1 MGPFDYTFQQ
11 PTDPFGSAVKGFE
24 YGTLLNERDRQRAA
38 EEAQAQAAQQRQA
51 QISEIQKRYY
61 STKQPT
67 AQDFMQYASTLDSK
81 MIEPMLKVFQE
92 SGAEG
97 QRQQLQQLG
106 QIGSALSAGDG
117 KTAAELIRQRGEAYR
132 NSGNDAYADAA
143 EVQAQIAEKD
153 PSISMKS
160 IVPLIASLP
169 GGAEVVSSIFG
180 SRKTEAETV
189 KAEAETKKVSAET
202 KLKEIEAKF
211 APQKIQSEIGLT
223 RAQTGQAT
231 ASAAASYASADSSRA
246 SAEKTRKETLQMIP
260 GAVPAEDRPKIEM
273 NLRKE
278 YADQTK
284 TYKDTKEA
292 YSRVLAAKPG
302 AIGDISL
309 IYGYMKML
317 DPGSVVREGEYATA
331 ENARG
336 VSDTIRNLYNKVSAG
351 ERLTDAQRKNMRGQ
365 AGKVYEAALNGEK
378 TVRSGVERIAKNY
391 GLNVEN
397 VFFEPTETPPGV
409 SPSSAGDEPPPGAV
423 RLKGAR

>member
-1 MGPFDYTFQQ
+1 MAGPFDYTIQQ
-11 PTDPFGSAVKGFE
+11 PDPFASAAQGFE

-51 QISEIQKRYY
+51 QISEIQNRYY

-81 MIEPMLKVFQE
+81 MIEPMLKAFQE

-97 QRQQLQQLG
+97 QRQKLQMLS
-106 QIGSALSAGDG
+106 QIGSSLKAKDG
-117 KTAAELIRQRGEAYR
+117 KSAAALIRQNGEAFR
-132 NSGNDAYADAA
+132 GAGNDAYADAA
-143 EVQAQIAEKD
+143 EAQAKIAEKD
-153 PSISMKS
+153 PLFAMKT
-160 IVPLIASLP
+160 IVPMMAVLP
-169 GGAEVVSSIFG
+169 NGPEAIQAIFG
-180 SRKTEAETV
+180 SDKTEAETV
-189 KAEAETKKVSAET
+189 KTEAETKKVSAET

-211 APQKIQSEIGLT
+211 APQKIRSEIGLT
-223 RAQTGQAT
+223 RAQTGQAK
-231 ASAAASYASADSSRA
+231 ASADSSRA
-246 SAEKTRKETLQMIP
+246 SAEKTRKETSQMIP
-260 GAVPAEDRPKIEM
+260 GAIPPAERPKLEM
-273 NLRKE
+273 SLRKE

-292 YSRVLAAKPG
+292 YARVLAAKPG
-302 AIGDISL
+302 AVGDISL
-309 IYGYMKML
+309 IFGYMKMQ
-317 DPGSVVREGEYATA
+317 DPDSVVREGEYATA

-336 VSDTIRNLYNKVSAG
+336 VSDTLRNLYNKVMAG

-365 AGKVYEAALNGEK
+365 AGKIYEAALSGES
-378 TVRSGVERIAKNY
+378 TVRKGVERMAKNY

-409 SPSSAGDEPPPGAV
+409 SPSAAGDEPPPGAV